1 MYLTSAYMHQ
11 SSPQIVEPLMQETI
25 MSQEEEKQPP
35 RIREL
40 DISEER
46 IKELCKEM
54 NDLNRR
60 MREVGR
66 KVNQLRSK

>member
-1 MYLTSAYMHQ
+1 
-11 SSPQIVEPLMQETI
+11 